1 MMQLYQI
8 SVKRLYKFSIQ
19 SILSGMDQS
28 CFGEI
33 FILSE
38 QIILS
43 LFHINFIY
51 KLRVCVCV
59 TFEEQLA
66 LVIRCSVLIFITNIE
81 TSMRAWL
88 YILTSIWVLRTSNA
102 GQNILFLCFCVFSQF
117 FFTKIK
123 KNDAKLHFI
132 FSYPPASEASRD
144 LANLTPVYGVKEFV
158 CQSVCDSCFAKS
170 IGLCLYILID

>member
-19 SILSGMDQS
+19 SLLSGMDQS
-28 CFGEI
+28 CFGET

-43 LFHINFIY
+43 LFNINFIY

-59 TFEEQLA
+59 TFEKQLA
-66 LVIRCSVLIFITNIE
+66 LVIRCSALTYFHNKYKNLYERIVVYLDQHLGAAHFERWSKYPFSVFLHVFTIFF
-81 TSMRAWL
+81 A
-88 YILTSIWVLRTSNA
+88 
-102 GQNILFLCFCVFSQF
+102 
-117 FFTKIK
+117 KIK

-132 FSYPPASEASRD
+132 FSYPPAS
-144 LANLTPVYGVKEFV
+144 
-158 CQSVCDSCFAKS
+158 
-170 IGLCLYILID
+170 